1 MKNKMN
7 EKELEE
13 FIHSALRSL
22 PDRKAPGTL
31 EARVLAAVERQATIP
46 WWHKGWA
53 YWPSPVRAGFLAV
66 ATAVSCSLL
75 FAAYAMFAGLET
87 GAVAAE
93 LSDRFSGVLQLFAVL
108 QWIFDLGHRVVAGI
122 PPLWLYGGVA
132 VVGVLYATVFGL
144 GAVAYRTLYRT
155 P

>member
-1 MKNKMN
+1 MKKMT
-7 EKELEE
+7 EKELEQ

-22 PDRKAPGTL
+22 PDRMAPGTL

-53 YWPSPVRAGFLAV
+53 YWPSGVRAGFLAL
-66 ATAVSCSLL
+66 ATAVSCGLV
-75 FAAYAMFAGLET
+75 FAAYAMFAGVET
-87 GAVAAE
+87 GAVVAE
-93 LSDRFSGVLQLFAVL
+93 ATDRFSGVMQLFSVL
-108 QWIFDLGHRVVAGI
+108 QWIFDLGRSIVAGI
-122 PPLWLYGGVA
+122 PPLWLYGGLA
-132 VVGVLYATVFGL
+132 VVGTLYASIFGL